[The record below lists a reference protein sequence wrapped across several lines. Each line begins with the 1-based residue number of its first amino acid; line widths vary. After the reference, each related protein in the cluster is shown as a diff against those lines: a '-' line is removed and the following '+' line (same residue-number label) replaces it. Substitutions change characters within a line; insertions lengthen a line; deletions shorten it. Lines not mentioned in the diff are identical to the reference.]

1 MMKTVNRVSYAIIIA
16 VVVQGIFFPIDN
28 YIFGIVRIVL
38 LVGSIALTFYTERLM
53 RKSK

>member
-1 MMKTVNRVSYAIIIA
+1 MTKTVNRVSYVIIIA
-16 VVVQGIFFPIDN
+16 VVVQGIFFPIDD
-28 YIFGIVRIVL
+28 YIFGIARIIL